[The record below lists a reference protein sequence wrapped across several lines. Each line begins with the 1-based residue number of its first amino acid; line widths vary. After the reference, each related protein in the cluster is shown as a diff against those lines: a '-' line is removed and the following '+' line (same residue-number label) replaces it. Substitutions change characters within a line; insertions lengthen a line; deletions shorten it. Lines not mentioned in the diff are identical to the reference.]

1 MGKKLSI
8 CCVGDLILDEPGP
21 IAPYFD
27 GSRSVLREQDVLIGH
42 VETPHTRRSLPSCVD
57 IQAPPSNPNHLEP
70 LVDVGFDVAT
80 LAGNHLYDCGPYGVI
95 DTVEKLKTLG
105 IQPVGGGCNIYEAKK
120 PAIVEKEGRRIG
132 VLSYNATGPKLG
144 WAMSQKPGANYISVE
159 TSYVAARDMPG
170 CPAKVYTFIWPE
182 NLKRMQEEVAALRKE
197 TDIVVVCFH
206 KGNGGDH
213 PRLDSYEQPLCYAA
227 IDAGADIIFAHHHHV
242 LKGVELYKG
251 KPIYHG
257 LGNFVCVTYA
267 MTAGYNDTPEMVAYL
282 KQRAREGRGD
292 GHYEVDFYPW
302 SEVSRYTMIAK
313 VLVDETGVVES
324 GFIPCY
330 IEKSGNVV
338 VKSKISGGE
347 EILEFVSG
355 QTDGANLG
363 VTFTWSEDGSF
374 VRIHP
379 SEAHS

>member
-1 MGKKLSI
+1 MKDKLSI

-27 GSRSVLREQDVLIGH
+27 GSRETLRAQDVMIGH
-42 VETPHTRRSLPSCVD
+42 VETPHTVRSLPSCVD
-57 IQAPPSNPNHLEP
+57 IQAPPSKPEHLEP
-70 LVDVGFDVAT
+70 LVDAGFHVAT
-80 LAGNHLYDCGPYGVI
+80 VAGNHLYDCGPYGVI
-95 DTVEKLKTLG
+95 DTVEKLKELG
-105 IQPVGGGCNIYEAKK
+105 IQPVGGGANITEAKK
-120 PAIVEKEGRRIG
+120 PAIVERDGVRIG
-132 VLSYNATGPKLG
+132 VMSYNATGPKLG
-144 WAMSQKPGANYISVE
+144 WAMSQKPGANYIGVE
-159 TSYVAARDMPG
+159 TSYVPARDMPG

-182 NLKRMQEEVAALRKE
+182 NLKKMEEEIAALKRE
-197 TDIVVVCFH
+197 VDVLAVCFH

-227 IDAGADIIFAHHHHV
+227 LDAGADMIFAHHHHV

-267 MTAGYNDTPEMVAYL
+267 MTAGHNDTPEMIAYL

-302 SEVSRYTMIAK
+302 SAVSRYTMIAK
-313 VLVDETGVVES
+313 VLVDKNGVVDS
-324 GFIPCY
+324 GLIPCY
-330 IEKSGNVV
+330 IEKSGNVTV
-338 VKSKISGGE
+338 RTRDNGGQE
-347 EILEFVSG
+347 VLDFIIK

-363 VTFTWSEDGSF
+363 VKFQWSEDGAF
-374 VRIHP
+374 VYMR
-379 SEAHS
+379 

>member
-1 MGKKLSI
+1 MNVKDKLSI

-27 GSRSVLREQDVLIGH
+27 GSRDTLRAQDVVIGH
-42 VETPHTRRSLPSCVD
+42 VETPHTVRSLPSCVD
-57 IQAPPSNPNHLEP
+57 IQAPPSKPEHLEP
-70 LVDVGFDVAT
+70 LAQAGFHVAT
-80 LAGNHLYDCGPYGVI
+80 VAGNHLYDCGPYGVI
-95 DTVEKLKTLG
+95 DTVEKLKELG
-105 IQPVGGGCNIYEAKK
+105 IQPVGGGANITEAKK
-120 PAIVEKEGRRIG
+120 PAIVERDGIRIG
-132 VLSYNATGPKLG
+132 VMSYNAAGPKLG
-144 WAMSQKPGANYISVE
+144 WAMSQKPGANYIGVE

-182 NLKRMQEEVAALRKE
+182 NLKKMEEEIAALKRE
-197 TDIVVVCFH
+197 VDVLAVCFH

-227 IDAGADIIFAHHHHV
+227 LDAGADMIFAHHHHV

-267 MTAGYNDTPEMVAYL
+267 MTAGHNDTPEMIAYL

-313 VLVDETGVVES
+313 VVVDKNGVADS
-324 GFIPCY
+324 GLIPCY
-330 IEKSGNVV
+330 IEKSGNVTV
-338 VKSKISGGE
+338 RTRDNGGQE
-347 EILEFVSG
+347 VLNFIIK

-363 VTFTWSEDGSF
+363 VRFQWSEDGTF
-374 VRIHP
+374 VHMR
-379 SEAHS
+379 

>member
-1 MGKKLSI
+1 MEMKDKLSI

-27 GSRSVLREQDVLIGH
+27 GSREALRAQDVMIGH
-42 VETPHTRRSLPSCVD
+42 VETPHTVRNLPSCVD
-57 IQAPPSNPNHLEP
+57 IQAPPSKPEHLEP
-70 LVDVGFDVAT
+70 LVEAGFHVAT
-80 LAGNHLYDCGPYGVI
+80 VAGNHLYDCGPYGVI
-95 DTVEKLKTLG
+95 DTVEKLKELG
-105 IQPVGGGCNIYEAKK
+105 IQPVGGGANITEAKK
-120 PAIVEKEGRRIG
+120 PAIVERGGIRIG
-132 VLSYNATGPKLG
+132 VMAYNATGPKLG
-144 WAMSQKPGANYISVE
+144 WAMSQKPGANYIGVE
-159 TSYVAARDMPG
+159 TSYVPARDMPG
-170 CPAKVYTFIWPE
+170 CPANVYTFIWPE
-182 NLKRMQEEVAALRKE
+182 NLKQMEEEIAALKRE
-197 TDIVVVCFH
+197 VDVLAVCFH

-227 IDAGADIIFAHHHHV
+227 LDAGADMIFAHHHHV

-267 MTAGYNDTPEMVAYL
+267 MTAGHNDPPEMIAYL

-313 VLVDETGVVES
+313 VLVDKNGVVDS

-330 IEKSGNVV
+330 VEKSGNVTV
-338 VKSKISGGE
+338 RTRDNGGQE
-347 EILEFVSG
+347 VLDFIIK

-363 VTFTWSEDGSF
+363 VRFQWSEDGTF
-374 VRIHP
+374 VYMR
-379 SEAHS
+379 